1 MKKLSAVLLFVIMV
15 LLLVPNVAV
24 FAQDIENPYEIYVD
38 ATASDGGDG
47 SVNHPFKTIQQA
59 KEYIRTIDKADKSG
73 IAVAIKSGFYYI
85 DEPIVFGEEDS
96 GTENCPITYY
106 GDNSNNGNRPILSGG
121 KIVEGSWRDEG
132 NGIYSIP
139 YDRDKKLRALYV
151 NGQRCYMTTNAK
163 TARGFGG
170 YGSYSVSK
178 DQVSWAWDD
187 VEAYK
192 GVTLNTKELD
202 SNTRNPEDIE
212 LMTQTTWNTTIVCV
226 DSLEKNGTMV
236 DANLQMPY
244 GAIAQNLTS
253 SNAFKFTDVVTIS
266 NVFEWLDEEG
276 EFYFDKSAKK
286 LYYKKRAN
294 EDLNTAQ
301 VVVPNNE
308 TVIKIEGQ
316 DKEHQ
321 VKYLNFK
328 TLKFAYTDWNL
339 FEVAGSFGRA
349 TNQGAASMVALY
361 DENKDGTI
369 FHESIYRAND
379 VGHAAIM
386 VSAANN
392 INFKDIVIAHTGNDG
407 ISMVNDVQDSSFE
420 EGIIYDIAGTS
431 MLIGHPQHM
440 YIGDKGS
447 SKGIFPDKE
456 KYEISQ
462 EALCERLLIKN
473 TYIQDIG
480 VMFAGNPGVMI
491 YAGKEI
497 TFEKNTLKNVPYS
510 GISIGWGWWNQNGDD
525 DSIVPGE
532 AMDCLGKITI
542 KNNAFYNC
550 LTKLSDGGAIYTLGA
565 MPDSIISENYIKDVA
580 IGAPKPDKDKIRGIH
595 LDEGTAGVYGEKN
608 VIDIDPKYACVDCG
622 LWGRQ
627 HDNDWDNN
635 YSRTDRYSTWDWAPG
650 CDVTNKHVSEDG
662 NWGDEANA
670 IIANAGISQD
680 LMYRVEEEIPGLK
693 ADGKKINL
701 ALVISLSI
709 AGAVALIGGIV
720 AVYFVLKNK
729 KQNDAKNEEKIA

>member
-1 MKKLSAVLLFVIMV
+1 MKKYFAIFLLVIMI

-24 FAQDIENPYEIYVD
+24 FADEASPYQCFVD
-38 ATASDGGDG
+38 ASAAEGGDG
-47 SVNHPFKTIQQA
+47 SFSHPFKTIQQA
-59 KEYIRTIDKADKSG
+59 KEYVKTLDKSSFSNG
-73 IAVAIKSGFYYI
+73 INVAIKSGFYYI
-85 DEPIVFGEEDS
+85 DEPIVFNEQDS
-96 GTENCPITYY
+96 GTADCPITYVGY
-106 GDNSNNGNRPILSGG
+106 GIENGNRPILSGG
-121 KIVEGSWRDEG
+121 NIVEGTWSDEG
-132 NGIYSIP
+132 NGIYSIS
-139 YDRDKKLRALYV
+139 YDRDRKLRALYV
-151 NGQRCYMTTNAK
+151 NGQRCYMTTNTK
-163 TARGFGG
+163 TVRGLGG
-170 YGSYSVSK
+170 YGSYTVSK
-178 DQVSWAWDD
+178 DQASWAWDD
-187 VEAYK
+187 VETYQ

-202 SNTRNPEDIE
+202 PNTRNPEDIE

-226 DSLEKNGTMV
+226 DSLEKNGSTV

-253 SNAFKFTDVVTIS
+253 SNAFKFSDVITIS

-294 EDLNTAQ
+294 EDLSTAQ

-308 TVIKIEGQ
+308 TVIKIEGT
-316 DKEHQ
+316 DKSSHVE
-321 VKYLNFK
+321 YLNF
-328 TLKFAYTDWNL
+328 TSLKFAYTDWNL
-339 FEVAGSFGRA
+339 FEVDGSRGRA

-379 VGHAAIM
+379 VGPAAIM
-386 VSAANN
+386 VSSTNN
-392 INFKDIVIAHTGNDG
+392 INFKDIVIAHTGNDA

-440 YIGDKGS
+440 YIGDKDSG
-447 SKGIFPDKE
+447 KGIFSDKE
-456 KYEISQ
+456 RYDVNQ

-480 VMFAGNPGVMI
+480 VMFAGNPGAMI
-491 YAGKEI
+491 YAGKDI
-497 TFEKNTLKNVPYS
+497 TFEKNTMKNVPYS
-510 GISIGWGWWNQNGDD
+510 GISIGWGWWNLNGDD
-525 DSIVPGE
+525 DAVVPGE
-532 AMDCLGKITI
+532 GMDCLGKIKI
-542 KNNAFYNC
+542 KNNSFYNC

-565 MPDSIISENYIKDVA
+565 MPETEISENYIKDVA
-580 IGAPKPDKDKIRGIH
+580 VGAPKPDKDKIRGIH

-650 CDVTNKHVSEDG
+650 CDITNKHVSESG
-662 NWGDEANA
+662 AWGAEADA
-670 IIANAGISQD
+670 IIANAGVSQD
-680 LMYRVEEEIPGLK
+680 LMYRIDQEIPSN
-693 ADGKKINL
+693 ARENKKSNL
-701 ALVISLSI
+701 ALIISLSVV
-709 AGAVALIGGIV
+709 GGVALIGGAV
-720 AVYFVLKNK
+720 AVYFVVRKR